1 MRYIIFT
8 WMINRVESVVCCVCY
23 SAVLPCSGN
32 VIVDEVVLIRNF
44 SKDIGS
50 ADVIGFGIKVVLGYN
65 PRSMTEWKRDRAH
78 TRMDAIA
85 CSQKI
90 F

>member
-8 WMINRVESVVCCVCY
+8 DDQSFVESVVCCVCY
-23 SAVLPCSGN
+23 SAVLLSSSNLIG
-32 VIVDEVVLIRNF
+32 DEVFLIRNF

-50 ADVIGFGIKVVLGYN
+50 ADVIDFGIKVVLGYN

-78 TRMDAIA
+78 TRMGAIT